1 VAPPESNKQGRI
13 RTANGFASTH
23 PGTPL
28 AAPAAYTVLRLFPL
42 KFDFLEDLLLKSGEE
57 ICDD

>member
-1 VAPPESNKQGRI
+1 VFSA
-13 RTANGFASTH
+13 
-23 PGTPL
+23 
-28 AAPAAYTVLRLFPL
+28 LFPL